1 MGKAFSLCS
10 SEPDYGMHCHQQH
23 VCQFYILAQ
32 SWDPDWLSHC
42 IYNRTQGSKR
52 GLSLFQYCQI
62 PQSYKM
68 DPKQNLSFWGQTEKK
83 KKKQLTL
90 ALTFICQINKNEV
103 CRSAPYLL
111 SLIPLFPLFPSCSFY
126 CLRLIDDY
134 FRESKPAQSLKNLA
148 RNCYCDSI
156 FQTLLC

>member
-1 MGKAFSLCS
+1 MECTATNNTCASSTYWPNLGIQTDWVTVSTIAHRDPKEASAFFNIVKYLSLTKW
-10 SEPDYGMHCHQQH
+10 
-23 VCQFYILAQ
+23 IL
-32 SWDPDWLSHC
+32 
-42 IYNRTQGSKR
+42 NRTYPFGVRLK
-52 GLSLFQYCQI
+52 
-62 PQSYKM
+62 K
-68 DPKQNLSFWGQTEKK
+68 KK